1 MWGCGA
7 GCSSD
12 AKSGAAKAVKTL
24 EDLSVML
31 ECDGDR
37 VAHKVSLSRFCADT
51 PKTSDARQSIR
62 STRYL
67 PIWSARVNSIH
78 IISYSDSRV
87 AVVVFD

>member
-1 MWGCGA
+1 MLDMMVLLDVCGA

-37 VAHKVSLSRFCADT
+37 VAHKVSLSRFCAYNVST
-51 PKTSDARQSIR
+51 AR
-62 STRYL
+62 L
-67 PIWSARVNSIH
+67 ECKC
-78 IISYSDSRV
+78 II
-87 AVVVFD
+87 